1 MFVKYL
7 LSLLLFLTILIE
19 PFAFV
24 GFIEEV
30 VYVGIIV
37 PLLFQKIW
45 FGYWINYSDYKNF
58 CFNILFS
65 IFFILSSFGINIF
78 LEMGGLINNA
88 TEIDLFTLILII
100 FNRLLFFF
108 AILYLWNSY
117 LFENKNK
124 ILYYFFRFLQVFYTI
139 IAIPIIILMLYLI
152 FLYNITPVD

>member
-58 CFNILFS
+58 CSNILFS

-88 TEIDLFTLILII
+88 TEIDLFTHILII

-124 ILYYFFRFLQVFYTI
+124 ILYYFFRFLQVFYAI

>member
-108 AILYLWNSY
+108 TILYLWNSY